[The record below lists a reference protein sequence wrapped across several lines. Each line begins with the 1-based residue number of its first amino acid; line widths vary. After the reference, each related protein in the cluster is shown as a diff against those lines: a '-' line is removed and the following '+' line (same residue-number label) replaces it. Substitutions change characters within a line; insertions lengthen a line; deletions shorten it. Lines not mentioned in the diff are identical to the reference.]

1 MIQLS
6 CIGRAQ
12 PEDLSG
18 ILPALAEA
26 AAAVDLDHSRLA
38 AVLDWVQ
45 YRKNF
50 RAPVMVRPFGRDA
63 AGPAHRGEGP
73 LAEIAIDVRR
83 AKDLPYRE
91 LVTDIVDRLSKA
103 LGLVPDVHECI
114 HLEEWVRPSKSV
126 MWSFNRSY
134 WRHLAAWD
142 ETINQGGGNPPL
154 RFLLTGF
161 PIAA

>member
-50 RAPVMVRPFGRDA
+50 RAPVMVRP
-63 AGPAHRGEGP
+63 
-73 LAEIAIDVRR
+73 
-83 AKDLPYRE
+83 
-91 LVTDIVDRLSKA
+91 
-103 LGLVPDVHECI
+103 
-114 HLEEWVRPSKSV
+114 SKSV

-142 ETINQGGGNPPL
+142 ETISQWGGSPPL